1 MHFVKKLN
9 ILSLLIPG
17 TKAETIIHSS
27 TNLNIS
33 TLDLCIIVIYLT
45 AVTGLG
51 IRLSGRQTS
60 PRDYF
65 LGGKNLPWW
74 AVCLSVVATETS
86 TLTFISIPGLAYISN
101 LGFLQIALGYI
112 IGRIFISFAF
122 LPAYYRGEL
131 YTSYEL
137 LRIRFGPRMQS
148 YASFVFQMTRLLA
161 DGVRLFAT
169 AIPLS
174 IITGWNYPVCI
185 VIIAI
190 FTIIYTSIG
199 GIRSVVWMDVLQT
212 FTYIAGA
219 IIAGIVILNRLPGG
233 LSGVLQTATP
243 AGKFHIFTL
252 GLDKSPGEFFKMN
265 YTLFSGLIGG
275 AFLSMA
281 SHGTDQLIVQRLLTC
296 KNVRDSRKALIT
308 SGFLIFAQ
316 FALFLFL
323 GIMLFVFYHGANM
336 RPDEILVGFIIKE
349 LPRGLAGLIVAAI
362 FAAAMSTLSSSLNSL
377 ASSSMFDIFIPSWGK
392 NITPKKQLV
401 LSRLFTIFWGSVF
414 IFGALLFKDKQNPV
428 VELGLAIASFTYGGL
443 LGTFFLGTY
452 SKTTSEDEALVA
464 MWSTIFFM
472 TWLVGQ
478 QTIIL
483 WVMYGLNLLVGF
495 WIYLRIKPGINRK
508 FLFIW
513 LFLLTVLIFRIQ
525 SPGIAWPWFVFVGSI
540 LTYLTGSILGRLRQR
555 MN

>member
-1 MHFVKKLN
+1 LHFVKKLN
-9 ILSLLIPG
+9 ILKLLIPD

-33 TLDLCIIVIYLT
+33 ALDLSIIFIYLT

-51 IRLSGRQTS
+51 IWFSGRQTC

-148 YASFVFQMTRLLA
+148 YASFVFQVTRLLA

-174 IITGWNYPVCI
+174 IITGWGYPVCI

-212 FTYIAGA
+212 FIYIAGA
-219 IIAGIVILNRLPGG
+219 IIAGIVILNRIPGG
-233 LSGVLQTATP
+233 LSGVLQTAIP

-252 GLDKSPGEFFKMN
+252 GLDKSPGEFFKIN

-296 KNVRDSRKALIT
+296 KNVHDSRKALIT
-308 SGFLIFAQ
+308 SGFLVFAQ

-323 GIMLFVFYHGANM
+323 GIMLFVFYHGRNM

-377 ASSSMFDIFIPSWGK
+377 ASSSMFDIFIPRWGK
-392 NITPKKQLV
+392 DITPKKQLV

-452 SKTTSEDEALVA
+452 SKITLEDEALVA

-472 TWLVGQ
+472 TWLIGE

-483 WVMYGLNLLVGF
+483 WVMLGLNLLIGL
-495 WIYLRIKPGINRK
+495 WIYWRIKPGFNRK
-508 FLFIW
+508 FLLIWSFLFIA
-513 LFLLTVLIFRIQ
+513 LIFRVQ
-525 SPGIAWPWFVFVGSI
+525 SPGIAWPWYVFVGSI
-540 LTYLTGSILGRLRQR
+540 LTYLTGSILGWLRQR
-555 MN
+555 TN

>member
-1 MHFVKKLN
+1 VKKLN

-185 VIIAI
+185 IIIAI

-508 FLFIW
+508 FLFVW

>member
-185 VIIAI
+185 IIIAI

-508 FLFIW
+508 FLFVW

>member
-1 MHFVKKLN
+1 M
-9 ILSLLIPG
+9 
-17 TKAETIIHSS
+17 
-27 TNLNIS
+27 NIS
-33 TLDLCIIVIYLT
+33 ALDVGIIFIYLT

-51 IRLSGRQTS
+51 IWLSGRQAS
-60 PRDYF
+60 ARDYF

-101 LGFLQIALGYI
+101 LSFLQVALGYI

-148 YASFVFQMTRLLA
+148 YASFVFQITRLLA

-174 IITGWNYPVCI
+174 IITGWGYPVCI

-199 GIRSVVWMDVLQT
+199 GIRSVIWMDVMQT
-212 FTYIAGA
+212 FIYISGA
-219 IIAGIVILNRLPGG
+219 IVAGLFILNRIPGG
-233 LSGVLQTATP
+233 MSAVLHTAVP
-243 AGKFHIFTL
+243 AGKFHLFTL
-252 GLDKSPGEFFKMN
+252 GFDKTPGEFFKIN

-296 KNVRDSRKALIT
+296 KNVRDSQKALIA
-308 SGFLIFAQ
+308 SGFLVFAQ

-323 GIMLFVFYHGANM
+323 GILLYVFYNGVSI
-336 RPDEILVGFIIKE
+336 RPDEILPGFVIKE
-349 LPRGLAGLIVAAI
+349 LPRGLSGLIVAAI

-377 ASSSMFDIFIPSWGK
+377 ASSSMFDIFIPRWGTHIKQK
-392 NITPKKQLV
+392 NQLA
-401 LSRLFTIFWGSVF
+401 LSRLFTLIWGIIF
-414 IFGALLFKDKQNPV
+414 IFGAMLFKDKQNPV

-443 LGTFFLGTY
+443 LGTFFLGTFNK
-452 SKTTSEDEALVA
+452 KTEEDEAMVA

-472 TWLVGQ
+472 TWLIGQ
-478 QTIIL
+478 QTIVL
-483 WVMYGLNLLVGF
+483 WSMVGLNIAVGV
-495 WIYLRIKPGINRK
+495 WVYIRVKSGLSRI
-508 FLFIW
+508 FLIAWTF
-513 LFLLTVLIFRIQ
+513 FSFSLILGVQ
-525 SPGIAWPWFVFVGSI
+525 SPEMSWPWYVFVGSV
-540 LTYLTGSILGRLRQR
+540 LTYFSGSVLGWLRR
-555 MN
+555 KLK